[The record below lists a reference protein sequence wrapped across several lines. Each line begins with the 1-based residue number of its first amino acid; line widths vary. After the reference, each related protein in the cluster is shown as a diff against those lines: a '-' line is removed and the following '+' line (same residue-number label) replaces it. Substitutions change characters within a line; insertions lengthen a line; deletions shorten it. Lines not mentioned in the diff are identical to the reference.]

1 MFDGVEV
8 RPHWSGH
15 AWTIGR
21 SLAHQFFGRSAP
33 RSANWSTNL
42 RDPKVGLV
50 PLHGELRHESGSQQC
65 VVVVHGLGGSI
76 AQHYCVEAALAARR
90 LGLSCLRFALR
101 GADRSGADFYHG
113 GLIDDVSA
121 ALASPELSAFTRLY
135 VLGFSMG
142 GHVSLR
148 YGTSA
153 IDPRVRAIAAVCAPL
168 DLELGSRHIDRF
180 SSSVYRHHVLA
191 GLKDIYAAVASR
203 HSVPTPLARVLRAR
217 SLREWDSLTVVPRFG
232 FGSVEHYYESMSVG
246 PRLHELRVPSL
257 LVESMRDP
265 MVPAWTYERHLQR
278 QLPKL
283 EVQRLDVGGHV
294 AFPRVTWPGSTH
306 PRRAPLVEHILR
318 WFLAH

>member
-1 MFDGVEV
+1 MFDGVDS

-21 SLAHQFFGRSAP
+21 SVAHQLLGSTAP
-33 RSANWSTNL
+33 RAANWSTSL
-42 RDPKVGLV
+42 RDPLVGLV
-50 PLHGELRHESGSQQC
+50 PLHGELRHESGSRQC

-76 AQHYCVEAALAARR
+76 AQHYCIETARSARR

-135 VLGFSMG
+135 LLGFSMG

-148 YGTSA
+148 YGTSEL
-153 IDPRVRAIAAVCAPL
+153 DPRVRAIAAVCAPL
-168 DLELGSRHIDRF
+168 DLELGTQHIDRLR
-180 SSSVYRHHVLA
+180 SSLYRHHVLA
-191 GLKDIYAAVASR
+191 GLKDIYGAVAQR
-203 HSVPTPLARVLRAR
+203 RSVPTPLSRVLRAR
-217 SLREWDSLTVVPRFG
+217 SIREWDSLTVVPRFG
-232 FGSVEHYYESMSVG
+232 FGSVERYYESMSVG
-246 PRLHELRVPSL
+246 PHLHELRVPSL
-257 LVESMRDP
+257 LVESTRDP

-283 EVQRLDVGGHV
+283 EVQRLDAGGHV
-294 AFPRVTWPGSTH
+294 AFPRLVWPGGSS
-306 PRRAPLVEHILR
+306 RAPLVEHVLK
-318 WFLAH
+318 WLLAH